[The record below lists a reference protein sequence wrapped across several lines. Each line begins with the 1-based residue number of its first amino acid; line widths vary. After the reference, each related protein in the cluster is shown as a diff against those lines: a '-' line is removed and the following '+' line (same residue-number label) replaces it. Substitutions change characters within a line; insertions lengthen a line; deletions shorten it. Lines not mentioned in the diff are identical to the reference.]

1 MRRTVKKGTAFL
13 CSLLLLLS
21 RGASAVSAAETAK
34 AIETD
39 AVEISEE
46 TAAEEEKEDVNLTVS
61 IFENIEREW
70 ILPPMQLA
78 CESDIGL
85 SGLMDKLVQYAYLD
99 SATVRGGRLISLVD
113 PFGQT
118 YTSDGEED
126 KWLVILNGIERT
138 SLTDAPEDGESFHFS
153 DGDTLQLV

>member
-39 AVEISEE
+39 AVEVSEE

-70 ILPPMQLA
+70 ILPPMQLE
-78 CESDIGL
+78 CESDLGL
-85 SGLMDKLVQYAYLD
+85 S
-99 SATVRGGRLISLVD
+99 
-113 PFGQT
+113 
-118 YTSDGEED
+118 
-126 KWLVILNGIERT
+126 
-138 SLTDAPEDGESFHFS
+138 
-153 DGDTLQLV
+153 